1 MIRACLAALAIS
13 ACGRVDPAQG
23 RPPVAYVDLLET
35 LPSADRRAR
44 PPIDAAIRADLAGP
58 PGDLRPAILTSAPAR
73 VTWSTRLPS
82 RARLETAIVLTG
94 DDHGAPGGSATA
106 RIGISDDRRYEQLAN
121 ISLDAGAARAWQP
134 VTIDLGGYSGWQW
147 SLFYRPWERNWKIV
161 FGADGE
167 GGRIAWARPVIRS
180 K

>member
-1 MIRACLAALAIS
+1 
-13 ACGRVDPAQG
+13 
-23 RPPVAYVDLLET
+23 
-35 LPSADRRAR
+35 
-44 PPIDAAIRADLAGP
+44 
-58 PGDLRPAILTSAPAR
+58 
-73 VTWSTRLPS
+73 
-82 RARLETAIVLTG
+82 VLTG

-121 ISLDAGAARAWQP
+121 IPLDAGAARAWQP